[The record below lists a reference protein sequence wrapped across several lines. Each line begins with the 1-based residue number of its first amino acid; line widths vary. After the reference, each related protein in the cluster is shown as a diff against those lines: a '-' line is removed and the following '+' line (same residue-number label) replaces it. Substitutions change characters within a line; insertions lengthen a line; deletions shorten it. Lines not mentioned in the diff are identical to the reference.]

1 MSVIHLLRE
10 KDLLLGSHRSS
21 FKSTVISCFHWITQ
35 SGYIAVIA
43 LRLYFL
49 YKLVDLLFRVPH
61 ISLQERDL
69 SGNVLLLELYF
80 VHFRDHTLVASNNKP
95 PIQNAE
101 ILRRPRV
108 VLVMHVQRA
117 LELAK
122 KGKIR
127 LKSPADR

>member
-1 MSVIHLLRE
+1 M
-10 KDLLLGSHRSS
+10 GSHRSS
-21 FKSTVISCFHWITQ
+21 FKSTVIGCFHWIAQ

-80 VHFRDHTLVASNNKP
+80 VHVRDHTLVASNNKP

-101 ILRRPRV
+101 ILWRPNV
-108 VLVMHVQRA
+108 VLVVHVQRA
-117 LELAK
+117 LELSK
-122 KGKIR
+122 KGKLR
-127 LKSPADR
+127 FKSPADR